1 MLFQGGID
9 LFTFTGLI
17 SLIKRSF
24 FLNKILLVKI
34 LLIIDIFLFGT
45 ITGFEIFKFVH
56 RNNKPYI
63 EVIIRESNSVKTI
76 DI

>member
-1 MLFQGGID
+1 M
-9 LFTFTGLI
+9 
-17 SLIKRSF
+17 
-24 FLNKILLVKI
+24 NKTLLVKI
-34 LLIIDIFLFGT
+34 LLIIVIFLFGT

-56 RNNKPYI
+56 KNTKPYI